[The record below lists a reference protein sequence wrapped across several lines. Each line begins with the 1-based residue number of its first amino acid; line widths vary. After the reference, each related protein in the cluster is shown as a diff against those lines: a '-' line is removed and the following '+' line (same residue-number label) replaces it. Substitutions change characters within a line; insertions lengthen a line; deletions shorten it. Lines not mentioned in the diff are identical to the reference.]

1 MRSGSYVKAMGDVED
16 SEDSEGSPKPSP
28 KSAARRHSYLKATQ
42 HSLSEQQPPPPTRK
56 WVPHYYVW
64 HSEFMTSSLMLI
76 FNKRCVCKIYV
87 YIRFNKAGNVF
98 KSAGNIFL
106 LGSEVVQQVAVS
118 NCLNV
123 SQVLLKGSCF
133 DLLFDACWWEGKR
146 NGMQVSSVFGS
157 KAVGD
162 KMLPCVSPLHPHGQ
176 ASLLRSHA
184 GGLSVVAT
192 TECMLY
198 AASEVSAILR
208 KASVALHPHSHAPF
222 PNTTLH
228 RSTFPP
234 PPYVPSL
241 TVQVPWVVC

>member
-1 MRSGSYVKAMGDVED
+1 MR
-16 SEDSEGSPKPSP
+16 
-28 KSAARRHSYLKATQ
+28 
-42 HSLSEQQPPPPTRK
+42 
-56 WVPHYYVW
+56 
-64 HSEFMTSSLMLI
+64 
-76 FNKRCVCKIYV
+76 
-87 YIRFNKAGNVF
+87 
-98 KSAGNIFL
+98 
-106 LGSEVVQQVAVS
+106 
-118 NCLNV
+118 
-123 SQVLLKGSCF
+123 
-133 DLLFDACWWEGKR
+133 
-146 NGMQVSSVFGS
+146 VSSVFGS

-162 KMLPCVSPLHPHGQ
+162 EMLPCVSPLHPHGQ

-234 PPYVPSL
+234 PALCAISYHAGTLSGVLAFYCHLVPQALIHVMQISHESHSTTPCCLVRTQCSL
-241 TVQVPWVVC
+241 TLAGKRQDTTEETSPN